1 MMIEKFN
8 ICIDQEQIDQLHTKL
23 NLTRWPDEINDEF
36 WSHGTGM
43 HFLKDLSAEWL
54 NTFNWRDHEEKLNKI
69 GSYKYKTKSGLK
81 IHFLHSKS
89 NKDGAIPLVMT
100 HGWPGSIQEFIKIIP
115 IIHSK
120 SNIPIDI
127 ICPSMP
133 GFGFSDK
140 PTSPGMNSENIARI
154 QHELMCALGYEKY
167 VVQGGDWGAT
177 VSKWMAELYPEN
189 CIGIHLNLVIAFPPD
204 GPDYMKGVT
213 PNEIKLLENFNKY
226 KSQGYG
232 YYEIQRT
239 KPQTIGYGL
248 NDSPIGLAAWIAEK
262 FYGWFDTKTNKLV
275 VSNDEVLSIISLYWF
290 TETATSSARL
300 YKENGEIGFSFN
312 KIIQPMAGAI
322 FKKDIMIPP
331 RAWAEEIYNVVQW
344 NEYDGGHFAALEKP
358 EILANDIISFISKI
372 TK

>member
-1 MMIEKFN
+1 
-8 ICIDQEQIDQLHTKL
+8 
-23 NLTRWPDEINDEF
+23 
-36 WSHGTGM
+36 
-43 HFLKDLSAEWL
+43 
-54 NTFNWRDHEEKLNKI
+54 
-69 GSYKYKTKSGLK
+69 
-81 IHFLHSKS
+81 
-89 NKDGAIPLVMT
+89 
-100 HGWPGSIQEFIKIIP
+100 
-115 IIHSK
+115 
-120 SNIPIDI
+120 
-127 ICPSMP
+127 
-133 GFGFSDK
+133 
-140 PTSPGMNSENIARI
+140 MNSENIARI

-167 VVQGGDWGAT
+167 VVQGGDCGAT
-177 VSKWMAELYPEN
+177 ISKWMAELYPEN
-189 CIGIHLNLVIAFPPD
+189 CIGIHLNLVIAFHPD
-204 GPDYMKGVT
+204 GQDPMKGVT

-358 EILANDIISFISKI
+358 EILANDITNFISKI